1 MAENICEFAFTCPRG
16 PSTTLKTPTKA
27 NTLKSASSD
36 SRGSTCGSRLQI
48 HSLQPGTTL
57 YAIEATCTRATV
69 HA

>member
-1 MAENICEFAFTCPRG
+1 
-16 PSTTLKTPTKA
+16 
-27 NTLKSASSD
+27 
-36 SRGSTCGSRLQI
+36 LQI